1 MRIRLAVVAL
11 MVTWSWSCMSAFAES
26 PVRLQATTS
35 TNDLSDLD
43 QLINEAGKEIDQ
55 ETRKAS
61 YTTTQPFSSYEVVG
75 SGGCDSCATGGCD
88 SCGTGACT
96 SCSSGSTCSTC
107 PSCKPSGRYAHRT
120 GVFGE
125 YLYLQASGADV
136 AYGQPRDGLDP
147 NTSVPVGGV
156 GVANPG
162 YSSGARLGGSFAL
175 DDNTSIV
182 ATYTWYE
189 SSTSDAIATNVP
201 NSIHSLATYPGTFTA
216 ASNSLFANAQ
226 YDIDFQLADLDYR
239 SRLFRS
245 NKTVVNYIVGARY
258 GNLDQQFSS
267 TQPAAP
273 GQTTV
278 QTDTGFDGYGIRLGL
293 DGERQ
298 CCGSGIFLYGR
309 GSASFLVGTYNST
322 YVQTN
327 TFATVQAQ
335 TSWTDDRIT
344 PILEYELGLGWQNR
358 SGNIRFSAGYYMAAW
373 MNAVTTPAWID
384 AAQADN
390 FTDVED
396 TITFDGLTARV
407 QVGW

>member
-1 MRIRLAVVAL
+1 MSIRLAVVAL
-11 MVTWSWSCMSAFAES
+11 MVATTWSGMSAFAES
-26 PVRLQATTS
+26 PLQNKPTTS
-35 TNDLSDLD
+35 TDDLSDLD
-43 QLINEAGKEIDQ
+43 QLIDEAGAKIDQ
-55 ETRKAS
+55 EARRAS
-61 YTTTQPFSSYEVVG
+61 YTTSQPFPSYEVVPSG
-75 SGGCDSCATGGCD
+75 SVGCDSCTTGG
-88 SCGTGACT
+88 CT
-96 SCSSGSTCSTC
+96 SCSRGKSCSTCSTC
-107 PSCKPSGRYAHRT
+107 STCKPCGQYAHRT

-125 YLYLQASGADV
+125 YLFLQASGVDM
-136 AYGQPRDGLDP
+136 AYAQPRDGLDP
-147 NTSVPVGGV
+147 NTSVPFGAV

-162 YSSGARLGGSFAL
+162 YETGVRLGGSFAL
-175 DDNTSIV
+175 DDSTSIV

-189 SSTSDAIATNVP
+189 SSTENAIATDVP
-201 NSIHSLATYPGTFTA
+201 NSLHSLVIYPGTFTA
-216 ASNSLFANAQ
+216 ASNSLFADAV

-245 NKTVVNYIVGARY
+245 NKTAFNYIVGLRY
-258 GNLDQQFSS
+258 GNLDQQFIS
-267 TQPAAP
+267 TQQASP

-298 CCGSGIFLYGR
+298 FCGHGVFLYGR
-309 GSASFLVGTYNST
+309 GAASFLVGTYNST

-327 TFATVQAQ
+327 TFATIQAQ

-344 PILEYELGLGWQNR
+344 PILEYELGLGWQSP
-358 SGNIRFSAGYYMAAW
+358 SGTVRVSAGYYMAAW

-384 AAQADN
+384 AVQADN

-407 QVGW
+407 EIGW